1 MEVLQGYGEPMLFP
15 PSAFTS
21 CFIEDLQEIL
31 VLLVILSGF
40 VTLS

>member
-1 MEVLQGYGEPMLFP
+1 MELLQGYGEPMFP

-31 VLLVILSGF
+31 VL
-40 VTLS
+40 